1 MLICSG
7 EPREDLLEYVRTLC
21 VEFQKYNIGLEVCD
35 DFHVSLTKT
44 VVLRHHWIEGF
55 VASVR
60 KQLEDVKRYSS
71 KKCLEMTVASIFLI
85 MLFQLRTLFE

>member
-1 MLICSG
+1 MNLIQLINM
-7 EPREDLLEYVRTLC
+7 ELKKFNFEMEA
-21 VEFQKYNIGLEVCD
+21 FD

-60 KQLEDVKRYSS
+60 KQLDDVKR
-71 KKCLEMTVASIFLI
+71 
-85 MLFQLRTLFE
+85 